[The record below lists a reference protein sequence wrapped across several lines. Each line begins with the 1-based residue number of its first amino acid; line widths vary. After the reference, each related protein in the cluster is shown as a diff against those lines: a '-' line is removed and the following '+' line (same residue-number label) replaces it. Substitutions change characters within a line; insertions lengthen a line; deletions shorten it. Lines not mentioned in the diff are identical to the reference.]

1 MQSESGMP
9 EVRARLATARAVTV
23 LTGAGI
29 SADSGVPTFRG
40 ADGLW
45 RNFRAEDLATPE
57 AFARDPRLV
66 WEWYN
71 WRRELI
77 ATKKPNPAHYAV
89 ADLERRLERCWLIT
103 QNVDGLHRTAGSQK
117 LSEIHGNIW
126 KVRCTRCSRVDENR
140 EVPIAILPSCA
151 ACGGLLR
158 PHIVWFGESL
168 ASEDL
173 DRSYEALG
181 RCEVLLIIG
190 TSGEQGQPP
199 AVRNTPGATA
209 PAASPGAAP
218 VVEIKMI
225 PTIRFDKDELMV
237 QQGEVTVR
245 VDNADG
251 RTSRKTGC

>member
-1 MQSESGMP
+1 MSTGSTLGLVRDKLSAAQS
-9 EVRARLATARAVTV
+9 VTV

-77 ATKKPNPAHYAV
+77 ATKRPNPAHETV
-89 ADLERRLERCWLIT
+89 AAMEQRFKQFWLIT
-103 QNVDGLHRTAGSQK
+103 QNVDGLHRDAGSRQ

-126 KVRCTRCSRVDENR
+126 MVRCTQCRKILENR
-140 EVPIAILPSCA
+140 AVPITILPLCPS
-151 ACGGLLR
+151 CGGLLR

-168 ASEDL
+168 AEEDL
-173 DRSYEALG
+173 ERSAAALQ
-181 RCEVLLIIG
+181 RSDVCMIVG
-190 TSGEQGQPP
+190 TSGL
-199 AVRNTPGATA
+199 VY
-209 PAASPGAAP
+209 PAAGFGAIAKQAGAYI
-218 VVEIKMI
+218 VEINLDST
-225 PTIRFDKDELMV
+225 PHSNLADATL
-237 QQGEVTVR
+237 QGRARDLVPLLLE
-245 VDNADG
+245 A
-251 RTSRKTGC
+251 

>member
-1 MQSESGMP
+1 MQGESGIR

-57 AFARDPRLV
+57 AFAREPRLV

-77 ATKKPNPAHYAV
+77 ATKSPNPAHYAL
-89 ADLERRLERCWLIT
+89 ADLERRLERFWLIT
-103 QNVDGLHRTAGSQK
+103 QNVDGLHRAAGSQK

-126 KVRCTRCSRVDENR
+126 KVRCTRCGRVDENR
-140 EVPIAILPSCA
+140 EVPIAILPSCTV
-151 ACGGLLR
+151 CKGLLR
-158 PHIVWFGESL
+158 PHIVWFGELL
-168 ASEDL
+168 ATEDL

-181 RCEVLLIIG
+181 RCDVLLIIG
-190 TSGEQGQPP
+190 TSG
-199 AVRNTPGATA
+199 VVY
-209 PAASPGAAP
+209 PAASFAPVAKAAGAF
-218 VVEIKMI
+218 VVEINLD
-225 PTIRFDKDELMV
+225 PTPHTELVDVSLQGRAKDMVPELL
-237 QQGEVTVR
+237 
-245 VDNADG
+245 
-251 RTSRKTGC
+251 S